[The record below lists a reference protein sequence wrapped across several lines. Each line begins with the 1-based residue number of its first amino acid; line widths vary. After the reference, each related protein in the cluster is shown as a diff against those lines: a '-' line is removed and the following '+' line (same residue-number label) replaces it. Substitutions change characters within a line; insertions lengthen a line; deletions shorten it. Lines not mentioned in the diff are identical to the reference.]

1 MEKPFVLLADDNEAT
16 CTLIT
21 ALLQKDFNVD
31 VAANGGDAIER
42 IKNRRYAAVLL
53 DLVMPL
59 VDGWA
64 VLDHIAGHSP
74 DLMRCVVIVTAVTST
89 RDLQRVRQYGVFGVV
104 SKPFDIEELLDTV
117 KRCAGGSTASLHA
130 PIVSSGVLLLLANLL
145 RYRWM

>member
-1 MEKPFVLLADDNEAT
+1 VEKPFVLLADDNEAT

-31 VAANGGDAIER
+31 VANNGSEAMQRLESR
-42 IKNRRYAAVLL
+42 PYAAVLL
-53 DLVMPL
+53 DLVMPV

-64 VLDHIAGHSP
+64 VLAHIAAHWP
-74 DLMRCVVIVTAVTST
+74 DLMRCVLIVTAATGT
-89 RDLQRVRQYGVFGVV
+89 RDLQRVRNYGVFGVV

-117 KRCAGGSTASLHA
+117 KRCAGGNNASLHA
-130 PIVSSGVLLLLANLL
+130 PIVSGGMLLLLADFL